1 MDKFKLTNDRV
12 EWMNII
18 YDINNDI
25 DGYKLVTKD
34 NIQNVLTER
43 LIKRG
48 NDQKIV
54 GKWFVCDT
62 VRNKIVH
69 NYEK

>member
-1 MDKFKLTNDRV
+1 MDEFKLTNDRV
-12 EWMNII
+12 QWMDFI
-18 YDINNDI
+18 YDFNNGI

-34 NIQNVLTER
+34 NIKNILTER

-54 GKWFVCDT
+54 GKWFVCDE
-62 VRNKIVH
+62 VRDKIVH

>member
-1 MDKFKLTNDRV
+1 MNKFKLTNDRV
-12 EWMNII
+12 EWMDFI
-18 YDINNDI
+18 YDVNNVC

-34 NIQNVLTER
+34 NIQKILTER

-48 NDQKIV
+48 NDSRIV
-54 GKWFVCDT
+54 GKWFACDT

>member
-1 MDKFKLTNDRV
+1 MNKFKLTNDRV
-12 EWMNII
+12 EWMDFI
-18 YDINNDI
+18 YDVNNVC

-34 NIQNVLTER
+34 NIQKVLTER

-48 NDQKIV
+48 NDSHIV